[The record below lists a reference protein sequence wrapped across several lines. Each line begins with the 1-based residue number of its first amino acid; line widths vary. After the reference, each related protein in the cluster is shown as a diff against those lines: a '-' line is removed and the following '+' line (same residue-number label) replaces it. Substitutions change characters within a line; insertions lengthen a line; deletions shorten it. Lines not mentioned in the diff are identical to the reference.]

1 MFLSEDRGKIRVK
14 DKIKKNNQRKKRSPK
29 TKKKSTKSKK

>member
-1 MFLSEDRGKIRVK
+1 MFLSEDRGKIRVE
-14 DKIKKNNQRKKRSPK
+14 DKIKKNQRKKKSPK